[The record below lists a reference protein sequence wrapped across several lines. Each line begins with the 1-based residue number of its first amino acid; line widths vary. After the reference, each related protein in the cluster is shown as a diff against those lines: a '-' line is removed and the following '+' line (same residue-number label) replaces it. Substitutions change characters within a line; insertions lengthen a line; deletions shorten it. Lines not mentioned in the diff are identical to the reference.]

1 MTPWR
6 SAPYFTRG
14 GMSGGRSAPGKRRAV
29 DVPPP
34 DRRAVPTAHPA
45 VPIAEVVLRA
55 TAGTRLVIRR
65 RGRAARAEPSGPVLL
80 PPESA
85 APVEAP
91 GAVEAA
97 VIGRDVAG
105 GRAALVLA
113 GGAGCLRCR
122 RAPRRHGGFRHPHG
136 RCQTCTG
143 HDLPY
148 ASHIIDRPS
157 RGAHDILSV
166 VWCRSSPSVSG
177 RTPDGHDHDNRR
189 CAERTGT
196 WEKIGPLEAMPR
208 EAALH
213 PLPRTH
219 GEGS

>member
-1 MTPWR
+1 
-6 SAPYFTRG
+6 
-14 GMSGGRSAPGKRRAV
+14 MSGGQSAPGKRRAV
-29 DVPPP
+29 GVRPL
-34 DRRAVPTAHPA
+34 DRRAIPTAHPA

-55 TAGTRLVIRR
+55 TAGTRLVVRR

-105 GRAALVLA
+105 GRAVLVLA
-113 GGAGCLRCR
+113 AWAGRLRRR
-122 RAPRRHGGFRHPHG
+122 RAPRRHGSFRRPHG
-136 RCQTCTG
+136 RCRTCTG
-143 HDLPY
+143 HDFPY

-157 RGAHDILSV
+157 RGAHGTPRV

-177 RTPDGHDHDNRR
+177 RKPDGHDHDDRC

-196 WEKIGPLEAMPR
+196 WEQIGPLEAMPR